1 MASPHCGGA
10 WLLHDPAALLV
21 QAESTF
27 LYIVFLTWLLFG
39 IRVTSEEYLAA
50 R

>member
-1 MASPHCGGA
+1 MASYCGGA
-10 WLLHDPAALLV
+10 WLSGDPAALLI

-39 IRVTSEEYLAA
+39 IRVLSEEYLAS